1 MMEIKMPPIM
11 GKAPNIVGTIAVEK
25 DQFVSEGQVLA
36 NVETGKGNRPIKVGS
51 SGRIAEILC
60 QEGQEVK
67 AGQTLFLL
75 DEMDA
80 DNLPAEPLKT
90 ELFVIGGGPGG
101 YVAALYAAKFGISTV
116 LAEQSRLGG
125 TCLNCGCIPTKAL
138 IQSAHM
144 YQTIKACGEF
154 GIAAEPPRPDGAAIF
169 RRKDRIC
176 EELRAGVEGLLQ
188 ADGVTVVE
196 GHASFIGEHT
206 AVVTQGKRE
215 TEVHFEHAIIATG
228 STPSVPSFGTLLP
241 DSVMDSERA
250 LSAGHFDRSVVIIG
264 GGVIGMEFAF
274 LYRSMDMQV
283 YVVEYLDHI
292 LGNVDADVSELIAA
306 QAAER
311 GIRIFTGSKVTGILR
326 SDSGETLVTFEQ
338 DGQIRT
344 LVAQSVLTATGRRPV
359 TDGLNLE
366 AAGVA
371 RTDRGAVAI
380 NEQMQTN
387 VPHIYAIGDVTGK
400 VALAHGASHQGIV
413 AVDAIRGFPHEMDYD
428 AIPSVIFTAPEAAC
442 VGKSEQTCKKLGI
455 PVRVS
460 KFPFSANGK
469 AKIMGETVGFVK
481 LICHAE
487 SGILLGGVIVG
498 PDASALISTLTTAV
512 TQGLTHEQLSRVI
525 FAHPTTSEA
534 IHEADLGLSVGMLHY
549 QG

>member
-1 MMEIKMPPIM
+1 
-11 GKAPNIVGTIAVEK
+11 
-25 DQFVSEGQVLA
+25 
-36 NVETGKGNRPIKVGS
+36 
-51 SGRIAEILC
+51 
-60 QEGQEVK
+60 
-67 AGQTLFLL
+67 
-75 DEMDA
+75 
-80 DNLPAEPLKT
+80 
-90 ELFVIGGGPGG
+90 
-101 YVAALYAAKFGISTV
+101 
-116 LAEQSRLGG
+116 
-125 TCLNCGCIPTKAL
+125 
-138 IQSAHM
+138 
-144 YQTIKACGEF
+144 
-154 GIAAEPPRPDGAAIF
+154 
-169 RRKDRIC
+169 
-176 EELRAGVEGLLQ
+176 
-188 ADGVTVVE
+188 
-196 GHASFIGEHT
+196 
-206 AVVTQGKRE
+206 
-215 TEVHFEHAIIATG
+215 
-228 STPSVPSFGTLLP
+228 
-241 DSVMDSERA
+241 
-250 LSAGHFDRSVVIIG
+250 
-264 GGVIGMEFAF
+264 MEFAF

-442 VGKSEQTCKKLGI
+442 GQVGTGLQKSGI

-460 KFPFSANGK
+460 KFPLRQWKGQDH
-469 AKIMGETVGFVK
+469 GETVGFVK

-534 IHEADLGLSVGMLHY
+534 IHEADLGLSVECCTIRADGPWDRSFFLPG
-549 QG
+549 QTRQRT